1 MGYTWQT
8 WSQAVR
14 SVQLRRSS
22 WQRSITVSLFVVA
35 TDSNCNGTLVS
46 INKNKYIRVIQV
58 NFVIHAE
65 RANDVPNCGVDLR
78 AMNFV
83 VVTAVE
89 NDAITA
95 SVRGRVR

>member
-14 SVQLRRSS
+14 LVQLRRSS
-22 WQRSITVSLFVVA
+22 WQRSITASLFVVA

-65 RANDVPNCGVDLR
+65 RANDVPNCRVDLR

-95 SVRGRVR
+95 SVGGRVR